1 MAVRFHYPFQKV
13 VDLKES
19 EKTQAEWV
27 LSASIGKLQQ
37 VTSVLHQLEV
47 EKENALE
54 SIQEATMACCVSSLQ
69 SMQSYL
75 SRIEQ
80 SIRHQ
85 LKDVQVAKT
94 DVERNQLHLTDKMK
108 DEQVWQ
114 QARERAKER
123 FRYEMQIREQ
133 NELDEMATVRFSL
146 SAR

>member
-13 VDLKES
+13 VDLKGS

-37 VTSVLHQLEV
+37 VTSVLHQLEA
-47 EKENALE
+47 EKESALD
-54 SIQEATMACCVSSLQ
+54 SIQEATIACCVSSLQ

-80 SIRHQ
+80 SIRNQ

-123 FRYEMQIREQ
+123 YRYEMQLREQ

>member
-37 VTSVLHQLEV
+37 VTSVLHQLES

-54 SIQEATMACCVSSLQ
+54 SIQEATVACCVSSLQ
-69 SMQSYL
+69 SMQTYL

-80 SIRHQ
+80 SIRNQ

-123 FRYEMQIREQ
+123 FRYEMQLREQ

>member
-13 VDLKES
+13 VDLKGS

-37 VTSVLHQLEV
+37 VTSVLHQLEA
-47 EKENALE
+47 EKESALD
-54 SIQEATMACCVSSLQ
+54 SIQEATMACCMSSLQ

-80 SIRHQ
+80 SIRNQ

-123 FRYEMQIREQ
+123 FRYEMQLREQ

>member
-37 VTSVLHQLEV
+37 VTSVLHQLEA

-54 SIQEATMACCVSSLQ
+54 SIQDATIACCVSSLQ

-80 SIRHQ
+80 SIRNQ

-123 FRYEMQIREQ
+123 YRYEMQLREQ

>member
-13 VDLKES
+13 VDLKGS

-37 VTSVLHQLEV
+37 VTSVLHQLEA
-47 EKENALE
+47 EKESALD

-80 SIRHQ
+80 SIRNQ
-85 LKDVQVAKT
+85 LNDVQVAKT

-123 FRYEMQIREQ
+123 YRYEMQLREQ

>member
-13 VDLKES
+13 VDLKGS

-37 VTSVLHQLEV
+37 VTSVLHQLEA
-47 EKENALE
+47 EKESALD

-80 SIRHQ
+80 SIRNQ
-85 LKDVQVAKT
+85 LNDVQVAKT

-123 FRYEMQIREQ
+123 FRYEMQLREQ